1 MPKSFHSAN
10 SMSSVS
16 VSEIKGHLAEEEQK
30 LTQYPVGSRQYDKA
44 LRKIALLEVMLENK
58 RGK

>member
-1 MPKSFHSAN
+1 
-10 SMSSVS
+10 MSSVS